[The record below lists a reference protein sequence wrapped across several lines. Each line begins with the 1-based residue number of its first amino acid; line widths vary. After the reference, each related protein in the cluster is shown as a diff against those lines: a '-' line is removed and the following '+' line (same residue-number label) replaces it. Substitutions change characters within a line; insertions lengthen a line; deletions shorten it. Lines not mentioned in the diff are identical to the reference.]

1 MKDNKK
7 VVIDKDVLK
16 KSIKDKTK
24 AFKFNK
30 IVKK

>member
-16 KSIKDKTK
+16 KSIKDKNK